1 MKTILPNHSNTVS
14 PIHRIT
20 ASPRH
25 RMTTLPNHSMTAS
38 PHHLITA
45 ITAALQAG
53 KAILEIYHSGAF
65 DIEIKG
71 DNSPLTKADTA
82 SHNVIMSYLESTGIP
97 VLSEEG
103 RDIPYQERKDWKQL
117 WIVDPIDGTKEFIK
131 RNGEFTVNIALVENQ
146 KPIIGVIFV
155 PVTGELYFSSKEMGA
170 FKVVVNLEDY
180 DIKVL
185 LSKNNKLPLQ
195 REDKTFTIV
204 ASRSHMSAETQEYV
218 QQMRDIHGEVKLI
231 SKGSS
236 LKLCMVAEGTAN
248 CYPRFA
254 PTMEWDTAAGQAIC
268 EHAGVEVLDWETKK
282 NMLYNREELL
292 NNWFLVQS

>member
-1 MKTILPNHSNTVS
+1 
-14 PIHRIT
+14 
-20 ASPRH
+20 
-25 RMTTLPNHSMTAS
+25 MTAS

-53 KAILEIYHSGAF
+53 KAILEIYHSGDF

-71 DNSPLTKADTA
+71 DYSPLTKADKA
-82 SHNVIMSYLESTGIP
+82 SHNVIMSYLDKTNIP

-103 RDIPYQERKDWKQL
+103 RDITYDERKEWNQL

-131 RNGEFTVNIALVENQ
+131 RNGEFTVNIALIENQ
-146 KPIIGVIFV
+146 CPLIGVIFV
-155 PVTGELYFSSKEMGA
+155 PVKGELYFSSKEMGA
-170 FKVVVNLEDY
+170 FKVAVDLEDY
-180 DIKVL
+180 DLGAL
-185 LSKNNKLPLQ
+185 LAKASKLPLQ
-195 REDKTFTIV
+195 REDNTFTIV
-204 ASRSHMSAETQEYV
+204 ASRSHMSTETQDYLN
-218 QQMRDIHGEVKLI
+218 QMRDLHGEVNLI

-268 EHAGVEVLDWETKK
+268 EHAGFQVIDWGTKE
-282 NMLYNREELL
+282 NMLYNRRELL
-292 NNWFLVQS
+292 NNWFLVK

>member
-1 MKTILPNHSNTVS
+1 MMKQFLN
-14 PIHRIT
+14 
-20 ASPRH
+20 
-25 RMTTLPNHSMTAS
+25 
-38 PHHLITA
+38 TA
-45 ITAALQAG
+45 ITAALEAG
-53 KAILEIYHSGAF
+53 KAILEIYHSGEF

-82 SHNVIMSYLESTGIP
+82 SHNVIMSYLADTNIP

-103 RDIPYQERKDWKQL
+103 KSIAYEERKDWSKL

-131 RNGEFTVNIALVENQ
+131 RNGEFTVNIALIEDQ
-146 KPIIGVIFV
+146 KPLIGVIFV
-155 PVTGELYFSSKEMGA
+155 PVKGELYFSSKDMGA
-170 FKVVVNLEDY
+170 FKVLVDLENF
-180 DIKVL
+180 DIETL
-185 LSKNNKLPLQ
+185 ILNGNKLPLE

-204 ASRSHMSAETQEYV
+204 ASRSHMSKETEEYV
-218 QQMRDIHGEVKLI
+218 QEMRNIHGEVHLI

-236 LKLCMVAEGTAN
+236 LKLCMVAEGTAD

-268 EHAGVEVLDWETKK
+268 EHAGFKVIDWGTKE

-292 NNWFLVQS
+292 NNWFLVK